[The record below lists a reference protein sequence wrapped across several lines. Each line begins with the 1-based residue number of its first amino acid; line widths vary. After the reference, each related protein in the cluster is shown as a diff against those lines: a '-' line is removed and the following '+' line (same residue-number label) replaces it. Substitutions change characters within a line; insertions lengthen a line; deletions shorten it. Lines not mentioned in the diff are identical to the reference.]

1 MRDMRKYLK
10 LFFQNFCSKQTLDA
24 MSPIDPI
31 LFEAFKCGEN
41 HAIEMVYSY
50 YRGPLIRFVDSMV
63 KDKIESESIFHEVF
77 MKIIRRREKLS
88 KDDGLNAYVFTIAK
102 NEVIDYFKKL
112 KKDRGRIED
121 YYKNRIESN
130 HSLSEADEEEVF
142 SNLESAIESL
152 SVQRK
157 KVIELSYFQNLSY
170 QEIAEKLMISK
181 NTVKNHLI
189 KAKLVLREQL
199 I

>member
-1 MRDMRKYLK
+1 MICVTTYVNFFENFSRKK
-10 LFFQNFCSKQTLDA
+10 NPTKMNPLD
-24 MSPIDPI
+24 PTI
-31 LFEAFKCGEN
+31 FEAFRNGEKQ
-41 HAIEMVYSY
+41 AIEAVYSFY
-50 YRGPLIRFVDSMV
+50 KAPVMRFIVSMV
-63 KDKIESESIFHEVF
+63 KDSIDSESIFHEVI
-77 MKIIRRREKLS
+77 MKVIRRREKLS
-88 KDDGLNAYVFTIAK
+88 ADDGINAYVFTIAK

-112 KKDRGRIED
+112 KKDRERIED
-121 YYKNRIESN
+121 YYKNRIDSQN
-130 HSLSEADEEEVF
+130 VMSSLDEEEVF
-142 SNLESAIESL
+142 TNLEGALDGL

-189 KAKLVLREQL
+189 KAKIMLREQL

>member
-1 MRDMRKYLK
+1 M
-10 LFFQNFCSKQTLDA
+10 NPLD
-24 MSPIDPI
+24 PTI
-31 LFEAFKCGEN
+31 FEAFRNGEKQ
-41 HAIEMVYSY
+41 AIEAVYSFY
-50 YRGPLIRFVDSMV
+50 KAPVMRFIVSMV
-63 KDKIESESIFHEVF
+63 KDSIDSESIFHEVI
-77 MKIIRRREKLS
+77 MKVIRRREKLS
-88 KDDGLNAYVFTIAK
+88 ADDGINAYVFTIAK

-112 KKDRGRIED
+112 KKDRERIED
-121 YYKNRIESN
+121 YYKNRIDSQN
-130 HSLSEADEEEVF
+130 VMSAADEEEVF
-142 SNLESAIESL
+142 TNLEGALDGL

-189 KAKLVLREQL
+189 KAKIMLREQL

>member
-1 MRDMRKYLK
+1 
-10 LFFQNFCSKQTLDA
+10 

-31 LFEAFKCGEN
+31 IFEAFKKGEN
-41 HAIEMVYSY
+41 HAIEKIYNFY
-50 YRGPLIRFVDSMV
+50 KGPVMRFVDSMV
-63 KDKIESESIFHEVF
+63 KDKIDSESIFHEVI
-77 MKIIRRREKLS
+77 MKIIRRRENLS
-88 KDDGLNAYVFTIAK
+88 KDEGIHAYVFTIAK

-112 KKDRGRIED
+112 KKDRERIED
-121 YYKNRIESN
+121 FYKNRIESQDAM
-130 HSLSEADEEEVF
+130 SAADEEEIF
-142 SNLESAIESL
+142 SNLESALEGL

-189 KAKLVLREQL
+189 KAKLVLRDQML
-199 I
+199 